1 MQPARVSFFM
11 AGTITRRSH
20 NEHGLFDHI
29 GTRPM
34 LGFRNSR
41 YARIILGGIEFMNMI
56 VKGQMKDGAIAQ
68 TPAQKLYSFVYSV
81 LRIIS

>member
-1 MQPARVSFFM
+1 
-11 AGTITRRSH
+11 
-20 NEHGLFDHI
+20 
-29 GTRPM
+29 M

-68 TPAQKLYSFVYSV
+68 TPAQKLYSFIYLV